1 VHLLTPFHLALA
13 VFAPQAPASDPC
25 SRAARFVLGPVDKV
39 ANVVEAATAPRPL
52 LHRRDTNEVRV
63 RLRFIVG
70 CDGRAEPASFAL
82 TAATDTGY
90 VLTAVALVQAS
101 HFAPAMVA
109 GVAVRQIVERE
120 LVWHASTGVRAVE
133 FDCPPARGNGS
144 RRALRSVG
152 EGKRPSGSPP
162 SSAASH
168 RQLIAV

>member
-1 VHLLTPFHLALA
+1 VHLLTPLYLALA

-52 LHRRDTNEVRV
+52 PHRRDTNEVRV

-82 TAATDTGY
+82 AAATDTGY

-120 LVWHASTGVRAVE
+120 LVWHGAAELRPVE
-133 FDCPPARGNGS
+133 FDCPPAQGNGS

-152 EGKRPSGSPP
+152 EAKQPSDSPP
-162 SSAASH
+162 SPGASH

>member
-1 VHLLTPFHLALA
+1 MHLLTPLHLALA

-25 SRAARFVLGPVDKV
+25 SRAARFVLGPVDNV
-39 ANVVEAATAPRPL
+39 ANLLEAATAPRPL
-52 LHRRDTNEVRV
+52 PHRRDTNEVRV

-101 HFAPAMVA
+101 HFTPAMVA

-120 LVWHASTGVRAVE
+120 LVWHGATGRRPVE
-133 FDCPPARGNGS
+133 FNGPPAQGNGS

-152 EGKRPSGSPP
+152 EAERPAASPP
-162 SSAASH
+162 SRGTS
-168 RQLIAV
+168 RRPLIAV